1 MRYPGEILAIAVAI
15 LWTISSLAS
24 EVASKRY
31 GSLLLNI
38 VRMVEASL
46 LIGALLWV
54 VTGSPMPTFAT
65 KEVWLWLA
73 LSSLAGY
80 IIGDYFFLQCFIM
93 IGARWGELFMTIAP
107 PVAALTG
114 WMLLGEAMSWTALLG
129 MQVTLLGI
137 GMSILSKHDEQH
149 KHVHLKLPVR
159 GIVYGVIAG
168 VGQGV
173 GLVFSKQGLLLYREH
188 IEAVADDS
196 GAYLMTMPFAAT
208 LIRCVVALVGF
219 IVLFEAL
226 KKAGRE
232 HHPWM
237 LVFTDHK
244 ALACATLSA
253 FVGPFLGVALSLA
266 STMYTST
273 GITQTLMS
281 LVPVLILWPSHLLF
295 NTKITPLEVV
305 GAVVSVCGVALFFL

>member
-1 MRYPGEILAIAVAI
+1 MRYLGEILALAVAI

-38 VRMVEASL
+38 VRMIEASL
-46 LIGALLWV
+46 LIGGLLWV
-54 VTGSPMPTFAT
+54 VTGSPLPTFAT
-65 KEVWLWLA
+65 KEVWFWLA
-73 LSSLAGY
+73 MSSVAGY
-80 IIGDYFFLQCFIM
+80 VVGDYFFLQCFIM

-114 WMLLGEAMSWTALLG
+114 WVMLGEGMSWMAMIG
-129 MQVTLLGI
+129 MEVTLIGI
-137 GMSILSKHDEQH
+137 GMSILSRNDDH
-149 KHVHLKLPVR
+149 KHLHLKLPVR

-168 VGQGV
+168 IGQGV

-188 IEAVADDS
+188 ITATSATPE
-196 GAYLMTMPFAAT
+196 AYLSTMPFAAT
-208 LIRCVVALVGF
+208 LIRCLVALVGF
-219 IVLFEAL
+219 VILYEAL
-226 KKAGRE
+226 RKAGRE
-232 HHPWM
+232 HHPWG
-237 LVFTDHK
+237 LIFQDRK
-244 ALACATLSA
+244 ALGCASLSA

-273 GITQTLMS
+273 GITQTIMS

-295 NTKITPLEVV
+295 HTKITPLEVV
-305 GAVVSVCGVALFFL
+305 GAIVSVCGVAMFFL

>member
-1 MRYPGEILAIAVAI
+1 MRYLGEILAIAVAI

-46 LIGALLWV
+46 LIGGLLWV
-54 VTGSPMPTFAT
+54 VTGSPLPTFAT
-65 KEVWLWLA
+65 KEVWFWLA

-114 WMLLGEAMSWTALLG
+114 WMMLGEAMSWTALLG

-137 GMSILSKHDEQH
+137 GMSILSKHDETH
-149 KHVHLKLPVR
+149 KHIHLKLPVR

-168 VGQGV
+168 IGQGV

-188 IEAVADDS
+188 IEAVASDS
-196 GAYLMTMPFAAT
+196 NAYLMTMPFAAT
-208 LIRCVVALVGF
+208 LIRCLVALVGF
-219 IVLFEAL
+219 VLLFEAL

-232 HHPWM
+232 HHPWS
-237 LVFTDHK
+237 LVFSDHK
-244 ALACATLSA
+244 ALACATLSS

-305 GAVVSVCGVALFFL
+305 GAIISVAGVALFFL

>member
-1 MRYPGEILAIAVAI
+1 MQYLGEILAIAVAI

-38 VRMVEASL
+38 VRMIEASL
-46 LIGALLWV
+46 LIGGLLWI
-54 VTGSPMPTFAT
+54 VTGSPLPTFAT
-65 KEVWLWLA
+65 KEVWFWLA
-73 LSSLAGY
+73 MSSLAGY
-80 IIGDYFFLQCFIM
+80 IIGDYFFLQCFIL

-114 WMLLGEAMSWTALLG
+114 WLMLGEGMKWTALLG
-129 MQVTLLGI
+129 MEVTLIGI
-137 GMSILSKHDEQH
+137 GMSILSRNDGHKKHL
-149 KHVHLKLPVR
+149 KLKLPVR
-159 GIVYGVIAG
+159 GMVYGVIAG
-168 VGQGV
+168 IGQGV

-188 IEAVADDS
+188 ITATAASPEQ
-196 GAYLMTMPFAAT
+196 YLSTMPFAAT
-208 LIRCVVALVGF
+208 LIRCVVALIGF
-219 IVLFEAL
+219 VILYEAL

-232 HHPWM
+232 RHPWA
-237 LVFTDHK
+237 LVFQDHK
-244 ALACATLSA
+244 ALACATLSS

-273 GITQTLMS
+273 GITQTIMS

-295 NTKITPLEVV
+295 HTKITVLEVI
-305 GAVVSVCGVALFFL
+305 GAIVSVCGVALFFL

>member
-1 MRYPGEILAIAVAI
+1 MRYLGEILALAVAI

-38 VRMVEASL
+38 VRMIEASL
-46 LIGALLWV
+46 LIGGLLWV
-54 VTGSPMPTFAT
+54 VTGSPLPTFAT
-65 KEVWLWLA
+65 KEVWFWLA
-73 LSSLAGY
+73 MSSVAGY
-80 IIGDYFFLQCFIM
+80 VVGDYFFLQCFIM

-114 WMLLGEAMSWTALLG
+114 WVMLGEDMSWMAMIG
-129 MQVTLLGI
+129 MEVTLIGI
-137 GMSILSKHDEQH
+137 GMSILSRNDDH
-149 KHVHLKLPVR
+149 KHLHLKLPVR

-168 VGQGV
+168 IGQGV

-188 IEAVADDS
+188 ITATAATPD
-196 GAYLMTMPFAAT
+196 AYLSTMPFAAT
-208 LIRCVVALVGF
+208 LIRCLVALVGF
-219 IVLFEAL
+219 VILYEAL
-226 KKAGRE
+226 RKAGRE
-232 HHPWM
+232 RHPWG
-237 LVFTDHK
+237 LVLQDKK
-244 ALACATLSA
+244 ALACASLSA

-273 GITQTLMS
+273 GITQTIMS

-295 NTKITPLEVV
+295 RTKITPLEVV
-305 GAVVSVCGVALFFL
+305 GAIVSVCGVALFFL

>member
-1 MRYPGEILAIAVAI
+1 VRYLGEILALAVAI

-38 VRMVEASL
+38 VRMIEASL
-46 LIGALLWV
+46 LIGGLLWV
-54 VTGSPMPTFAT
+54 VTGSPLPTFAT
-65 KEVWLWLA
+65 KEVWFWLA
-73 LSSLAGY
+73 MSSVAGY
-80 IIGDYFFLQCFIM
+80 VVGDYFFLQCFIM

-114 WMLLGEAMSWTALLG
+114 WVMLGEDMSWMAMIG
-129 MQVTLLGI
+129 MEVTLIGI
-137 GMSILSKHDEQH
+137 GMSILSRNDDH
-149 KHVHLKLPVR
+149 KHLHLKLPVR

-168 VGQGV
+168 IGQGV

-188 IEAVADDS
+188 ITATAATPD
-196 GAYLMTMPFAAT
+196 AYLSTMPFAAT
-208 LIRCVVALVGF
+208 LIRCLVALVGF
-219 IVLFEAL
+219 VILYEAL
-226 KKAGRE
+226 RKAGRE
-232 HHPWM
+232 RHPWG
-237 LVFTDHK
+237 LVLQDKK
-244 ALACATLSA
+244 ALACASLSA

-273 GITQTLMS
+273 GITQTIMS

-295 NTKITPLEVV
+295 HTKITPLEVV
-305 GAVVSVCGVALFFL
+305 GAIVSVCGVALFFL

>member
-1 MRYPGEILAIAVAI
+1 MRYQGEILALAVAI

-46 LIGALLWV
+46 LIGGLLWIM
-54 VTGSPMPTFAT
+54 TGSPLPTFAT
-65 KEVWLWLA
+65 KEVWFWLA
-73 LSSLAGY
+73 MSSVAGY
-80 IIGDYFFLQCFIM
+80 VVGDYFFLQCFIM

-114 WMLLGEAMSWTALLG
+114 WIMLGEGMSWMAMIG
-129 MQVTLLGI
+129 MEVTLIGI
-137 GMSILSKHDEQH
+137 GMSIMSRNDDH
-149 KHVHLKLPVR
+149 KHLHLKLPVR

-168 VGQGV
+168 IGQGV

-188 IEAVADDS
+188 IKAASATPEN
-196 GAYLMTMPFAAT
+196 YLSTMPFAAT
-208 LIRCVVALVGF
+208 LIRCLVALVGF
-219 IVLFEAL
+219 VILYEAL
-226 KKAGRE
+226 RKAGRE
-232 HHPWM
+232 RHPWG
-237 LVFTDHK
+237 LVFQDKK
-244 ALACATLSA
+244 ALACASLSA
-253 FVGPFLGVALSLA
+253 FAGPFLGVAMSLA

-273 GITQTLMS
+273 GITQTIMS

-295 NTKITPLEVV
+295 HTKITPLEVV
-305 GAVVSVCGVALFFL
+305 GAIVSVCGVAMFFL

>member
-1 MRYPGEILAIAVAI
+1 MPYLGEILAIAVAI

-38 VRMVEASL
+38 VRMVEAII

-54 VTGSPMPTFAT
+54 LTGSPLPTFAT
-65 KEVWLWLA
+65 KEVWFWLA
-73 LSSLAGY
+73 MSSLAGY
-80 IIGDYFFLQCFIM
+80 VIGDYFFLQCFIM

-114 WMLLGEAMSWTALLG
+114 WIMLGEEMSWMALIG
-129 MQVTLLGI
+129 MEVTLIGI
-137 GMSILSKHDEQH
+137 GMSILSRNDEH
-149 KHVHLKLPVR
+149 KHLRLKLPVR

-168 VGQGV
+168 IGQGV
-173 GLVFSKQGLLLYREH
+173 GLVFSKQGLLLYRTH
-188 IEAVADDS
+188 IAETAATPDT
-196 GAYLMTMPFAAT
+196 YLPTMPFAAT
-208 LIRCVVALVGF
+208 LIRCVVALIGF
-219 IVLFEAL
+219 VLLYEAL
-226 KKAGRE
+226 RKAGRE
-232 HHPWM
+232 HHPWG
-237 LVFTDHK
+237 LVFQDKK
-244 ALACATLSA
+244 ALACASLSS

-273 GITQTLMS
+273 GITQTIMS

-295 NTKITPLEVV
+295 HTKVTPLEVV
-305 GAVVSVCGVALFFL
+305 GAIVSVCGVALFFL

>member
-1 MRYPGEILAIAVAI
+1 MRYLGEILAIAVAI

-46 LIGALLWV
+46 LIGGLLWV
-54 VTGSPMPTFAT
+54 VTGSPLPTFAT
-65 KEVWLWLA
+65 KEVWFWLA

-114 WMLLGEAMSWTALLG
+114 WMMLGEAMSWTALLG

-137 GMSILSKHDEQH
+137 GMSILSKHDETH
-149 KHVHLKLPVR
+149 KHIHLKLPVR

-168 VGQGV
+168 IGQGV

-188 IEAVADDS
+188 IEAVTSDS
-196 GAYLMTMPFAAT
+196 SAYLMTMPFAAT

-219 IVLFEAL
+219 VLLFEAL

-232 HHPWM
+232 HHPWS

-244 ALACATLSA
+244 ALACASLSA

-305 GAVVSVCGVALFFL
+305 GAVISVCGVALFFL

>member
-1 MRYPGEILAIAVAI
+1 MRYTGEILALAVAV

-38 VRMVEASL
+38 VRMIEASL
-46 LIGALLWV
+46 LIGGLLWV
-54 VTGSPMPTFAT
+54 MTGSPLPTFAT
-65 KEVWLWLA
+65 KEVWFWLA
-73 LSSLAGY
+73 MSSVAGY
-80 IIGDYFFLQCFIM
+80 VIGDYFFLQCFIM

-114 WMLLGEAMSWTALLG
+114 WVMLGEGMSWMAMVG
-129 MQVTLLGI
+129 MEVTLIGI
-137 GMSILSKHDEQH
+137 GMSILSRNDDH
-149 KHVHLKLPVR
+149 KHLRLKLPVR

-168 VGQGV
+168 IGQGV

-188 IEAVADDS
+188 IAATSATPD
-196 GAYLMTMPFAAT
+196 AYLTTMPFAAT
-208 LIRCVVALVGF
+208 LIRCLVALVGF
-219 IVLFEAL
+219 VILYETL
-226 KKAGRE
+226 RKAGRE
-232 HHPWM
+232 RHPWG
-237 LVFTDHK
+237 LVLQDKK
-244 ALACATLSA
+244 ALACASLSA

-273 GITQTLMS
+273 GITQTIMS

-295 NTKITPLEVV
+295 HTKITPLEVV
-305 GAVVSVCGVALFFL
+305 GAIVSVCGVALFFL